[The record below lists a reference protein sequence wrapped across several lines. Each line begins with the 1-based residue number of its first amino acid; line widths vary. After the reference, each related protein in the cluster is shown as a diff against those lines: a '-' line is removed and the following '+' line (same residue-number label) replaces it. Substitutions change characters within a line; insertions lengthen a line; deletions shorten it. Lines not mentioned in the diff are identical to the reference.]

1 MSHLRPAQQARK
13 SPLGWIDLPGEIKN
27 RIYELTLVSKAPVYI
42 RSHYVRPAGLQFRL
56 FRDYDSHD
64 YDSHEVEKYGRSHL
78 HRISPNLLL
87 ANKQTYREGCPIL
100 YRRNNLAFHHQDAF
114 NMFMMRLD
122 GIRPCGFTLPL
133 LFVEHITLSPEAEVD
148 YEHLMLFRKLNGW
161 RIFSKSCQ
169 NLKTITLDER
179 CFSWPQLDAIVFIKF
194 GGFDFIVKHQ
204 GEHKALELI
213 ENMKVS
219 FRTAGRI
226 YRRPWRGL
234 PETTNIVESFRR
246 YWEREVVGCMKYV
259 LVLEQLF
266 PKLQL

>member
-1 MSHLRPAQQARK
+1 MRNRK
-13 SPLGWIDLPGEIKN
+13 SPLGWMDLPGEIKN

-42 RSHYVRPAGLQFRL
+42 CSQYFRPAKLQLRL
-56 FRDYDSHD
+56 FRDYNSHD
-64 YDSHEVEKYGRSHL
+64 RDSHEVETYGPSHL

-100 YRRNNLAFHHQDAF
+100 YGRNNLAFHHQDTF

-133 LFVEHITLSPEAEVD
+133 LFVQHITLSPEAEVD

-161 RIFSKSCQ
+161 SIFSKSCQ

-179 CFSWPQLDAIVFIKF
+179 CFSWPHLDAIMFIKF
-194 GGFDFIVKHQ
+194 GGFELIVKHQ
-204 GEHKALELI
+204 GEHKAI
-213 ENMKVS
+213 EIIDNMKVS
-219 FRTAGRI
+219 LRTAGRM
-226 YRRPWRGL
+226 YRRPWRGV
-234 PETTNIVESFRR
+234 PERTRIVDMLRR
-246 YWEREVVGCMKYV
+246 SWEREVVKSMKYI
-259 LVLEQLF
+259 LELEQLF